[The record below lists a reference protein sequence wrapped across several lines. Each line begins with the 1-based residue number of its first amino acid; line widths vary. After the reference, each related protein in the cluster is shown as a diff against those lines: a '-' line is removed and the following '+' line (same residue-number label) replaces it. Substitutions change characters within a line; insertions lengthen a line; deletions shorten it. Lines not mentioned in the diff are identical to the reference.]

1 MIKPRKSTARRSA
14 ILAVITLL
22 LMAAAIGA
30 AALVL
35 FDDAH
40 DRYHG
45 GGPKWA
51 VRTIAQRVYEKPT
64 PSRIDNIAEQSG
76 VRIRYRG
83 PGGEHT
89 TDNHLPQFEEA
100 QRRARK
106 RRGGMMI
113 ARTKEGWV
121 VLHRKGEHKL
131 MIALGDEYDL
141 WSAVGSTLVFLILSL
156 SLLWTCF
163 YFAQW
168 RLLSPLGKLRNDME
182 AAGRGEWRETK
193 IVRDDDI
200 GELASVFNRMQKR
213 LQDLLAAKERFLAD
227 ASHELRTPLARIKLA
242 AEMVED
248 EKLRARLAADIVELE
263 SLTGGILERARLET
277 VGEQTK
283 KKPLAV
289 PFLFESLRRRYGN
302 VDFNC
307 DGEITV
313 LADMQSLERAVSN
326 LLDNAVKFATSKVR
340 AECKSENAQAVIT
353 VRDDGPGVPESD
365 LPHLFEPFYRAD
377 ISRTRDTGGYGLGL
391 AIVRATAKAHNG
403 AVSAKNQNGL
413 LVELRLPLYN

>member
-1 MIKPRKSTARRSA
+1 MPRKSTARRSA

-22 LMAAAIGA
+22 LMAAVIGIS
-30 AALVL
+30 ALVL

-45 GGPKWA
+45 GGAKWA
-51 VRTIAQRVYEKPT
+51 VRTIAQRVYENPT
-64 PSRIDNIAEQSG
+64 PSRIDEIAEHSS

-83 PGGEHT
+83 PGGEHA
-89 TDNHLPQFEEA
+89 TDNHLPEFEEA
-100 QRRARK
+100 QSRARK

-113 ARTKEGWV
+113 AHTKEGWV

-141 WSAVGSTLVFLILSL
+141 WSAVGSTLIFLILSL
-156 SLLWTCF
+156 SLLWACF

-182 AAGRGEWRETK
+182 AAGRGEWRETN

-213 LQDLLAAKERFLAD
+213 LRDLLAAKERFLAD

-242 AEMVED
+242 AEMVAD

-326 LLDNAVKFATSKVR
+326 LLDNAVKFAASKVR
-340 AECKSENAQAVIT
+340 AECKTEHAQAVIT
-353 VRDDGPGVPESD
+353 VRDDGPGVPEDD

-403 AVSAKNQNGL
+403 KVTAKNQNGL

>member
-1 MIKPRKSTARRSA
+1 MIIPRKSTARRSA

-22 LMAAAIGA
+22 LMVAVIGIS
-30 AALVL
+30 ALVL

-40 DRYHG
+40 DHYHRG
-45 GGPKWA
+45 GGKWA
-51 VRTIAQRVYEKPT
+51 VRALAQQVYENPT
-64 PSRIDNIAEQSG
+64 PARIDAIAEQSG
-76 VRIRYRG
+76 ARIRYRG
-83 PGGEHT
+83 PGGEHA
-89 TDNHLPQFEEA
+89 TDNQLPQFEEA
-100 QRRARK
+100 QSRARK
-106 RRGGMMI
+106 RRGGMMV
-113 ARTKEGWV
+113 ARTEEGWV
-121 VLHRKGEHKL
+121 VLHRKGEHRL

-141 WSAVGSTLVFLILSL
+141 WSAVGSTLIFLILSL
-156 SLLWTCF
+156 SLLWVCF

-182 AAGRGEWRETK
+182 AAGRGEWRETN

-213 LQDLLAAKERFLAD
+213 LRDLLAAKERFLAD

-326 LLDNAVKFATSKVR
+326 LLDNAVKFAASKVR
-340 AECKSENAQAVIT
+340 AECKTENAQAVIT
-353 VRDDGPGVPESD
+353 VRDDGPGVPEND

-391 AIVRATAKAHNG
+391 AIVQATAKAHNG
-403 AVSAKNQNGL
+403 KVTAKNQNGL